1 MKRFLT
7 RPRTIFWGLV
17 TLLLLVIIF
26 QNVEPTRLN
35 LLFWS
40 MPEMPKLL
48 LILAS
53 MAAGSL
59 LTVLI
64 SWEIRRAR
72 RRKGGDGSLEDDF
85 SRGTPP

>member
-7 RPRTIFWGLV
+7 RPRTIFWSLL
-17 TLLLLVIIF
+17 TLLILIIIF
-26 QNVEPTRLN
+26 QNVEPTQLN

-48 LILAS
+48 LILSS

-59 LTVLI
+59 LTILI

-72 RRKGGDGSLEDDF
+72 RKKIEGGSPL
-85 SRGTPP
+85 GTPP